1 VTENQI
7 DARARREGRQ
17 PRQEIQRFE
26 DQVTRPVRP
35 FRLELEHNAT
45 VLREP
50 EPILGHGGPEQVA
63 AQLLEVLAIL
73 SIGSCLGHSE
83 NNLWIGTL
91 VTLKN
96 TFWGFLFGVSSGVLT
111 GLVLG
116 RWDLAARFCEPFIVA
131 VNSIPRIA
139 LIPFIILMFGLGDL
153 SKIVTAWVIVF
164 FVVFFNTFEGARAVD
179 RDHLAVARLFGAV
192 PAAPAGIRHPEV
204 GCACGSSGD
213 PASGGWPGGQGDG
226 AHAVGERGGRGG
238 NVASPP
244 REAGVLHIVPLSYHP
259 DITEKGQPYLFRTCI
274 TSNTNRE
281 FVDFM
286 VEKAGIKRVALLG
299 VNDDFGRGELGVFA
313 KRFEALGAK
322 VVSTEFF
329 RFEDRDFSIY
339 LAKIKAAEPDG
350 IYIVARSPQ
359 HAMIVNQMKEMDFS
373 SKIFGSGNFSDQELR
388 TLLHGH
394 YAGAF
399 RTPFPYHDLHDG
411 SHRRAGHPGRS
422 RAGRDRPIARGL
434 MSGPKLLMLHEP
446 SLGLGPFLIPLVV
459 KAIQAINREG
469 TTILLVEQNARMA
482 LRLSDRGYVLET
494 GRVVRDHT
502 PS

>member
-1 VTENQI
+1 
-7 DARARREGRQ
+7 
-17 PRQEIQRFE
+17 
-26 DQVTRPVRP
+26 
-35 FRLELEHNAT
+35 
-45 VLREP
+45 
-50 EPILGHGGPEQVA
+50 
-63 AQLLEVLAIL
+63 
-73 SIGSCLGHSE
+73 
-83 NNLWIGTL
+83 
-91 VTLKN
+91 
-96 TFWGFLFGVSSGVLT
+96 
-111 GLVLG
+111 
-116 RWDLAARFCEPFIVA
+116 
-131 VNSIPRIA
+131 
-139 LIPFIILMFGLGDL
+139 
-153 SKIVTAWVIVF
+153 
-164 FVVFFNTFEGARAVD
+164 
-179 RDHLAVARLFGAV
+179 
-192 PAAPAGIRHPEV
+192 
-204 GCACGSSGD
+204 
-213 PASGGWPGGQGDG
+213 
-226 AHAVGERGGRGG
+226 
-238 NVASPP
+238 
-244 REAGVLHIVPLSYHP
+244 VLHIVPLSYHP